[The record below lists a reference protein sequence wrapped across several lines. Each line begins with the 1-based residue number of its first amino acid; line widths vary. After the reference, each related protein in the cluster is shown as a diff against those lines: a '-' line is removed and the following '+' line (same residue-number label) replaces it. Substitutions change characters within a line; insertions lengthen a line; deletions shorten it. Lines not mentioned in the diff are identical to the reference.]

1 MHVVMESAT
10 NLRERRRQ
18 ESAERLIELAREWT
32 ARDGFTGYTVE
43 ELCEAAG
50 VSRRTFFNYF
60 ASKEDAVLGILAPHG
75 DDELTQ
81 TFLDGGSPA
90 GDSISDTLVDDFVAL
105 HLARWEIVAP
115 SASDVRAMKAAIE
128 REPRLHTR
136 VFEMIQANEQR
147 DIALIEQRERM
158 DAGDL
163 RASTLVHIVGA
174 FSRAAA
180 QEYFADHGDA
190 PPSIEHFS
198 RIFERRIAAA
208 RDLLN

>member
-81 TFLDGGSPA
+81 TFLDGGSA
-90 GDSISDTLVDDFVAL
+90 GKTISDTLVDDFVAL

-147 DIALIEQRERM
+147 DIALIEQREHLE
-158 DAGDL
+158 AGDL

-190 PPSIEHFS
+190 PPSIGHFS
-198 RIFERRIAAA
+198 RIFEQRIGAA
-208 RDLLN
+208 RALLT